1 VIAGI
6 GQGRRWSD
14 EDKARIMA
22 ESLNPATTSSA
33 VSRRYGLH
41 GIRRQ
46 TSVPVDRKSAEEQP
60 LGR

>member
-6 GQGRRWSD
+6 GRGRRWSD

-41 GIRRQ
+41 GIRRH
-46 TSVPVDRKSAEEQP
+46 TGS
-60 LGR
+60 G